1 MANITVYDKV
11 SWHYPE
17 GKGCQNLED
26 AKVHFKSVMNW
37 LKKNKLLSDE
47 GEEIFELGIDAD
59 FSITSSM
66 LNEKGNDVLE
76 KHYSSWLKTV
86 DYSENINFKVL
97 DDGLREYMSERGDG

>member
-1 MANITVYDKV
+1 MSGIVVYDKV

-17 GKGCQNLED
+17 GQNCPSLEA
-26 AKVHFKSVMNW
+26 AKAHFRSVMKW
-37 LKKNKLLSDE
+37 LKNNDLLSDE

-66 LNEKGNDVLE
+66 LNAKGNDVLQ

-86 DYSENINFKVL
+86 DYSNNIDLTKL
-97 DDGLREYMSERGDG
+97 DDGLRE

>member
-17 GKGCQNLED
+17 GKNCPNLEA
-26 AKVHFKSVMNW
+26 AKAHFKTIMEW
-37 LKKNKLLSDE
+37 LKENSLLSGE

-66 LNEKGNDVLE
+66 LTEKGNDILK

-86 DYSENINFKVL
+86 DCSENIDLKILN
-97 DDGLREYMSERGDG
+97 DGLREYRSS